1 MAVMIGLSV
10 TSGYS
15 SRWLRTD
22 GFAARREHR
31 APLRATGPFMN
42 TALFGKRLEAAQ
54 IQNGCQ
60 RMCHAPKGQ
69 ALCDEMQLYGA
80 KRHF

>member
-10 TSGYS
+10 ASGYEPG
-15 SRWLRTD
+15 LKKD

-31 APLRATGPFMN
+31 APLRATGPLLN
-42 TALFGKRLEAAQ
+42 TALSDERLEAAQ
-54 IQNGCQ
+54 IQTGSQ
-60 RMCHAPKGQ
+60 RTCHAPKAQ